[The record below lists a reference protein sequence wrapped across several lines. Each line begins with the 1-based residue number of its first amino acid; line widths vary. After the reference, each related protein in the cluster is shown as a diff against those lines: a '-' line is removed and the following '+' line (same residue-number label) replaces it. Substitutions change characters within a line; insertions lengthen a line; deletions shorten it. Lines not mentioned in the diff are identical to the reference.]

1 MTFRDES
8 GLGSYDSTI
17 THGDAELATARVT
30 VYEPLDFATFLREQL
45 AP

>member
-17 THGDAELATARVT
+17 TLGNAEVATPRVT
-30 VYEPLDFATFLREQL
+30 VYEPADFATFLREQL